1 MRRWICST
9 TLVMLLL
16 CVCVAVT
23 QAKGRPDKLTIS
35 GPGLKGMVEVTDPQS
50 LDGLDLGDFVVYD
63 AISAPRAGDGYELTA
78 FYQEDQQYHVS
89 LSLHYYLNP
98 TGGSGFVNYADSD
111 GTDYDHSRIGKWYCA
126 APFADDAV
134 RNLLQKLGVAVAKA
148 STLRA
153 PEQFTLKGPGIS
165 GEAPLN
171 DKVSLTGLSADEL
184 VHWTWGPLAPPKV
197 ANGYELTHYV
207 QNCVGQMVVDT
218 RLRYYAGSDGRPGY
232 IYLVAG
238 SERDPL
244 RDVTNWFL
252 TTPQGENRLR
262 ALVTN
267 WQAPTPAV
275 PSAILLDQPLPAS
288 LRVNQPISVGFRILP
303 SRAGAYLP
311 PTLIVYAQHIDEES
325 NRDVF
330 PAKADGAPGHYQVT
344 LNFNRGGIWY
354 WLINA
359 ETAAGEQPMP
369 MLTVADRSSTQSNSP
384 NTSGETSASPIALTL
399 LLLTLIVV
407 AGLWMGRRS
416 PVA

>member
-16 CVCVAVT
+16 CLSVLVT

-35 GPGLKGMVEVTDPQS
+35 GPGLKGMIEVTDS
-50 LDGLDLGDFVVYD
+50 KWLDGLDLGDFVVYD
-63 AISAPRAGDGYELTA
+63 AISAPRTGDGYELTA

-89 LSLHYYLNP
+89 MSLHYFLNP
-98 TGGSGFVNYADSD
+98 SGASGFVYYSDSD
-111 GTDYDHSRIGKWYCA
+111 GTDYDSSRTGKWYCA
-126 APFADDAV
+126 APFADGAV
-134 RNLLQKLGVAVAKA
+134 RNLLQKLDVAVAKA

-171 DKVSLTGLSADEL
+171 DNVSLTGLSAEEL
-184 VHWTWGPLAPPKV
+184 VHWTWGPLAPPNV

-218 RLRYYAGSDGRPGY
+218 RLRYYAGSDGRPSY
-232 IYLVAG
+232 VYLVDG
-238 SERDPL
+238 SQRDPI
-244 RDVTNWFL
+244 RDRANWFL
-252 TTPQGENRLR
+252 TTPQGENRLH

-267 WQAPTPAV
+267 WKAPTAAV
-275 PSAILLDQPLPAS
+275 PSAIVLDQPLPAS
-288 LRVNQPISVGFRILP
+288 LQVNQPISIGFRILP

-325 NRDVF
+325 HRDVF

-344 LNFNRGGIWY
+344 LNFNRSGIWY

-369 MLTVADRSSTQSNSP
+369 MLTVADGSSTQSNSP
-384 NTSGETSASPIALTL
+384 NTSGETIASPIALTL